1 MKQTTHS
8 DMLAIDRLVLFIKT
22 IEVSNREFEKRIGVA
37 NGYIGNQLKRR
48 GSVSSSILHKIL
60 LVYPELNITWLLT
73 GHKLIIPR
81 NSTLQQTK
89 SNTGLRAS
97 A

>member
-1 MKQTTHS
+1 MKKITQT

-22 IEVSNREFEKRIGVA
+22 INVSNREFEKRIGVA

-60 LVYPELNITWLLT
+60 LVHPELNIMWLLT

-81 NSTLQQTK
+81 NTILNPPKT
-89 SNTGLRAS
+89 NTDLRAS